1 MHFFPSREIFLQIG
15 DSIMIRWYAVC
26 ILTGAIL
33 TYLLAKRQGIK
44 AGYDSEVF
52 DDILIGALAFGIL
65 GARLWYCLFY
75 DAKGY
80 FSNPLSIFQIW
91 DGGLA
96 IQGGL
101 FGGALFILIYCRNK
115 NFSFWHLADI
125 ILPWVLIG
133 QAFGRWGNFAN
144 QECYG
149 NIVDESYYDGILSF
163 LKEGMYINGAYRQPM
178 FFYESVLCLLG
189 LILIQLYR
197 RYSKT
202 DRGCGLF
209 AYLAWYGAIRF
220 WIESQRTDSLM
231 IGNLRTAQIISVI
244 FLIIGIAGLLG
255 AFKKMIDSDKPVVIF
270 DLDGTLL
277 DTKPA
282 IEASFEHVFSEY
294 LPNKVFTAEEK
305 AGFMGPTLEQT
316 FRKYLPDGNIE
327 ELVQKYR
334 EHNRKMQSKMVKA
347 FPHAKEL
354 LDYLKDNGYRYCIAS
369 SKTSEIIRLGLQAT
383 GLDGYFDTIVGVEE
397 IENPKPDK
405 EVIVKGY
412 QALNGR
418 LDNAIYVGD
427 VESDVEAA
435 RNAGVYSIAYVTDP
449 LKKQAI
455 EASKP
460 NRIINDLAEIKEIL
474 KEDHRWTNN
483 LM

>member
-1 MHFFPSREIFLQIG
+1 MQFFPSREIFLQIG
-15 DSIMIRWYAVC
+15 DSILIRWYAVC

-33 TYLLAKRQGIK
+33 AYLLGRRQGIK
-44 AGYDSEVF
+44 AGYDAEVF

-101 FGGALFILIYCRNK
+101 FAGALFILIYCRNK

-125 ILPWVLIG
+125 VLPWVLIG
-133 QAFGRWGNFAN
+133 QAFGRWGNYAN

-149 NIVDESYYDGILSF
+149 NIVDESYYNGILSF

-231 IGNLRTAQIISVI
+231 IGNLRTAQLVSVV

-255 AFKKMIDSDKPVVIF
+255 AFKKKIDSDKPVVIF
-270 DLDGTLL
+270 
-277 DTKPA
+277 
-282 IEASFEHVFSEY
+282 
-294 LPNKVFTAEEK
+294 
-305 AGFMGPTLEQT
+305 
-316 FRKYLPDGNIE
+316 
-327 ELVQKYR
+327 
-334 EHNRKMQSKMVKA
+334 
-347 FPHAKEL
+347 
-354 LDYLKDNGYRYCIAS
+354 
-369 SKTSEIIRLGLQAT
+369 
-383 GLDGYFDTIVGVEE
+383 
-397 IENPKPDK
+397 
-405 EVIVKGY
+405 
-412 QALNGR
+412 
-418 LDNAIYVGD
+418 
-427 VESDVEAA
+427 
-435 RNAGVYSIAYVTDP
+435 
-449 LKKQAI
+449 
-455 EASKP
+455 
-460 NRIINDLAEIKEIL
+460 
-474 KEDHRWTNN
+474 
-483 LM
+483 